1 MDDGV
6 DKVCRH
12 AGYVVRSLGKEL
24 WKRST
29 RSRVNPYEQGKR
41 DPPAVWKK
49 NFAGISPAGYPQ
61 FLSTGRSLWPVDNQA
76 CGSMLTGT
84 ADLIIFD
91 GVFDRRV
98 RYPASG

>member
-1 MDDGV
+1 M

-12 AGYVVRSLGKEL
+12 AGYVVRSLGTEL
-24 WKRST
+24 WKQST
-29 RSRVNPYEQGKR
+29 CSRVIPYEQGKR

-49 NFAGISPAGYPQ
+49 NFARISAAGYPQ
-61 FLSTGRSLWPVDNQA
+61 FLSTGRLLSPVDNRT
-76 CGSMLTGT
+76 CGSMLART

-98 RYPASG
+98 RYPARG

>member
-1 MDDGV
+1 M

-12 AGYVVRSLGKEL
+12 AGYVVRSLGTEL
-24 WKRST
+24 WKRLSE
-29 RSRVNPYEQGKR
+29 RQVRPYEQGKR

-61 FLSTGRSLWPVDNQA
+61 FLSTGRSPWPVDNWA
-76 CGSMLTGT
+76 YGSAPAGT
-84 ADLIIFD
+84 ADLITFD

-98 RYPASG
+98 RYPARG